1 MDKKNIKQ
9 FILYAIIGA
18 SNFLIDLF
26 ILNTFWKITGV
37 YSGYTNFLFKG
48 ISFLAY
54 SANGY
59 YWNKKYT
66 FRTEGSYIKFAFV
79 LCAAAIVNAFILS
92 NLSLYNLL
100 GISQV
105 LWSNISALTGS
116 IITGAASFLIN
127 KFIVFKG
134 N

>member
-1 MDKKNIKQ
+1 MGKKSIKQ
-9 FILYAIIGA
+9 FILYVIIGT
-18 SNFLIDLF
+18 SNFLIDFF
-26 ILNTFWKITGV
+26 ILNILWKITGI
-37 YSGYTNFLFKG
+37 YSGYINFLFKG

-66 FRTEGSYIKFAFV
+66 FKTEGSYIKFASV
-79 LCAAAIVNAFILS
+79 LGAAAIANAFILS

-100 GISQV
+100 GVSQI
-105 LWSNISALTGS
+105 LWSNISALTAS
-116 IITGAASFLIN
+116 ITTGIVSFLIN
-127 KFIVFKG
+127 KFIVFKD